1 MSGYD
6 SESMTKGG
14 VYTSNGSSW
23 SWTRS
28 GTVWDDGRN
37 SWSESWSKYSWKDGK
52 YAPGESEVTRGS
64 FDPKGTETPTNNLP
78 SLGEA
83 PRLNKAPKQ
92 QVPPDLQK
100 PPKPSDDI
108 WQLPT
113 MIFKEPQFKEVF
125 GSSGSDS
132 PSGGSGSNDVA
143 NNPSGGGNP
152 YDDDPCYKLL
162 QEIVALGKELKK
174 RYDDLRLDD
183 QDLYNR
189 RREMTDPPV
198 SRIPPLSGRRTTV
211 TSDPG
216 SWDGHIDKYRKEQKR
231 LQKLIEE
238 FQDNDDCDN
247 DNDPFNYN
255 QEKEYIEAQ
264 HYSQQPPPEQPDRRN
279 PSSLLAR
286 AIELGAEVIDG
297 VLWVGATVGGG
308 ILIAL
313 QKIAGWLGLELRFK
327 QQ

>member
-6 SESMTKGG
+6 SESVTKGG
-14 VYTSNGSSW
+14 VSTSNGSSW

-37 SWSESWSKYSWKDGK
+37 DWSESWSKYSWKDGE

-64 FDPKGTETPTNNLP
+64 FDPEGTQTQTNNLP
-78 SLGEA
+78 EFGEA

-113 MIFKEPQFKEVF
+113 VIFKEPQFKEVF

-132 PSGGSGSNDVA
+132 ASGGSGNDDVA

-211 TSDPG
+211 TGDPG
-216 SWDGHIDKYRKEQKR
+216 SWEGHKAKYIKDQER
-231 LQKLIEE
+231 LQKLIQE
-238 FQDNDDCDN
+238 FQDNDDCDD
-247 DNDPFNYN
+247 DNDPFNFSL
-255 QEKEYIEAQ
+255 EKEYIEAVE
-264 HYSQQPPPEQPDRRN
+264 YSEKAPPEKPDIRN
-279 PSSLLAR
+279 KSNLLAR

-297 VLWVGATVGGG
+297 VLWVGAGVGGAV
-308 ILIAL
+308 LIGL
-313 QKIAGWLGLELRFK
+313 EIIARFLGLDLRLK
-327 QQ
+327 P